1 MFATTDDYFSAAR
14 DLLADGDP
22 RKVTI
27 DALCRRVGTTSG
39 SFYHHFGG
47 LAGFVDALADNWS
60 TRAVD
65 AVQASVSGLDDLRG
79 ARRLV
84 NERILSQQHQLE
96 AAFRAWGRTNASMR
110 QAVQRVDDARI
121 AAGRTM
127 VAALNPL
134 LGDTE
139 IDSYAQIAV
148 LILIG
153 AQSYDPGSAADTS
166 AAALSAFSFLV
177 ERAADPTTT
186 TTAAPRR
193 EGAPR
198 RRN

>member
-1 MFATTDDYFSAAR
+1 MFATTDDYFAAAR
-14 DLLADGDP
+14 ELLVDGDP

-27 DALCRRVGTTSG
+27 DALCKRVGTTSG

-47 LAGFVDALADNWS
+47 LAAFVDALADDWS
-60 TRAVD
+60 TRAIG
-65 AVQASVSGLDDLRG
+65 AVQASIVGLDDLRG

-110 QAVQRVDDARI
+110 RAVQCVDDARI

-134 LGDTE
+134 LADAD
-139 IDSYAQIAV
+139 IDSFARIAV

-153 AQSYDPGSAADTS
+153 AQSYDPGTAADTS

-177 ERAADPTTT
+177 ERAADTTSIAT
-186 TTAAPRR
+186 PRGA
-193 EGAPR
+193 GAPR
-198 RRN
+198 RRTRT